1 MTIPMTIWQI
11 VQEIPHVSPMHSV
24 LTGCHRCQLEQA
36 VALLA
41 TDWRKRADKHER
53 EAKVTGTEAGK
64 MFAVMER
71 KCADDLGVPVALVAE
86 RR

>member
-1 MTIPMTIWQI
+1 MTNPMTIWQI

-24 LTGCHRCQLEQA
+24 LISCHRCQLEQA
-36 VALLA
+36 VTLLA

-53 EAKVTGTEAGK
+53 EAKATATDDGK
-64 MFAVMER
+64 IFAAIER
-71 KCADDLGVPVALVAE
+71 KCADDLGVPLGLVAE